1 MGLGGPGQRA
11 RRTGFSGFSFT
22 GFTIVH
28 FIFEEALCA
37 GFGQRRDKMW
47 GKETRRHRRERRP
60 RLRLRKKGPFV
71 LALAQSLALAPAND
85 DTVSGWKNREKPRG
99 LGVTSVCV
107 GVCGRFFFVLAG
119 SQNGVRAPVNGVVCY
134 FFFVW
139 LCRATQKGT

>member
-1 MGLGGPGQRA
+1 
-11 RRTGFSGFSFT
+11 
-22 GFTIVH
+22 
-28 FIFEEALCA
+28 
-37 GFGQRRDKMW
+37 MW

-60 RLRLRKKGPFV
+60 RFRLGVRLRKKGPFV
-71 LALAQSLALAPAND
+71 LAND

-119 SQNGVRAPVNGVVCY
+119 SHNGVRAPVNGFVCY

-139 LCRATQKGT
+139 LCRTTQKGT